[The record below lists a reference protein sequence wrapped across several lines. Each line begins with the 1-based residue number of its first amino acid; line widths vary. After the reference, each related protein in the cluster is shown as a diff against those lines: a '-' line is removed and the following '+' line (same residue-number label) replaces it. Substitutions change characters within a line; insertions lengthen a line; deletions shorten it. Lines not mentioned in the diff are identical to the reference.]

1 MANVVSVN
9 ISERK
14 GEQKHPVP
22 EIQLKFRHGI
32 VGDAHAGDWH
42 RQISL
47 LAEESV
53 DTMRASCPIPLD
65 PGVFAENINTEGI
78 DLKHLP
84 VGTHLRIGET
94 EVEVTQ
100 IGKECHSD
108 CAIRRQ
114 TGDCIMPREGVFARV
129 VKGGTIHTG
138 DEMKLLPTPADLPL
152 RAAVITLSDKGSRGE
167 REDKSGPLI
176 VEMLTA
182 TGYKVEEA
190 LLLPDDAAQ
199 LKTQLLR
206 LADARQVNLI
216 LTTGGTGFAPRDITP
231 EATCAVADRN
241 APGIAEAMRYHSLT
255 ITPRG
260 MLSRGVSV
268 LRGKTLIVNLP
279 GSPKAVKENLE
290 YILPS
295 LAHGIR
301 LAAGLDGECARK

>member
-65 PGVFAENINTEGI
+65 PGVFAENINTEGV

-100 IGKECHSD
+100 IGKECHHG
-108 CAIRRQ
+108 CQIFQ
-114 TGDCIMPREGVFARV
+114 KMGECIMPREGVFTRV
-129 VKGGTIHTG
+129 LHGGTISVG
-138 DEMKLLPTPADLPL
+138 D
-152 RAAVITLSDKGSRGE
+152 TLT
-167 REDKSGPLI
+167 
-176 VEMLTA
+176 VW
-182 TGYKVEEA
+182 EE
-190 LLLPDDAAQ
+190 
-199 LKTQLLR
+199 
-206 LADARQVNLI
+206 
-216 LTTGGTGFAPRDITP
+216 
-231 EATCAVADRN
+231 
-241 APGIAEAMRYHSLT
+241 
-255 ITPRG
+255 
-260 MLSRGVSV
+260 
-268 LRGKTLIVNLP
+268 
-279 GSPKAVKENLE
+279 
-290 YILPS
+290 
-295 LAHGIR
+295 
-301 LAAGLDGECARK
+301 